1 VVRHLA
7 CVRRVDPHH
16 HRCTHTQLQNT
27 PMEFLLYSS
36 EDFPM
41 EGCPCEEL
49 PSDVP
54 DAYRLSLVRLTA
66 DGTA

>member
-1 VVRHLA
+1 
-7 CVRRVDPHH
+7 
-16 HRCTHTQLQNT
+16 
-27 PMEFLLYSS
+27 MEFLLYSS